1 MSPEKLLKDPIIVFF
16 KEKARKFNLKIFV
29 VGGIPRDLF
38 LGKDY
43 FKDYDFVLFN
53 DPLPVAK
60 EFKKDFNSKIAYYT
74 SFKTVEINFEDKS
87 IDISMARKERYPYPG
102 SLPEVFKTDDIN
114 EDLSRRDFTINS
126 IAIEIFPEFG
136 KIYDPFNGIEDIKNK
151 KIRVLKEGSFYE
163 DPTRA
168 LRGIRYKNRFD
179 FEYSEKTLKEFENCR
194 KSIKNLKFPRI
205 KKELEII
212 SEEEKRGKMWKEI
225 NERNLL
231 YFFDEKLKLKED
243 KIEELSNSLPFDKKS
258 WICFFYLFLNKD
270 SEVIKFFS
278 SFEKKIIYEIEKGKK
293 LLEKEKDIFK
303 LHHFFKNFDFLSL
316 KFLSVMSSEI
326 NSYIEKRKNIKKI
339 INGND
344 IILLGIDK
352 KFIEKIKEMIEI
364 EEMKGNIKTKE
375 EAIEYIKK
383 KRDEIQSSSF

>member
-179 FEYSEKTLKEFENCR
+179 FEYSKKTLEEFENCK
-194 KSIKNLKFPRI
+194 KSIRNLKFPRI

-212 SEEEKRGKMWKEI
+212 SEEEKRDKMWKEI

-383 KRDEIQSSSF
+383 KRDEIQSSPF

>member
-16 KEKARKFNLKIFV
+16 KEKAKEFNLKIFV

-38 LGKDY
+38 LGKDC
-43 FKDYDFVLFN
+43 FKDYDFVVFN
-53 DPLPVAK
+53 DPLQIAK
-60 EFKKDFNSKIAYYT
+60 EFKRNFNSKIAYYT
-74 SFKTVEINFEDKS
+74 SFKTVEINFENKS
-87 IDISMARKERYPYPG
+87 IDISMARKEKYPYPG

-151 KIRVLKEGSFYE
+151 RIRVLKENSFYE

-168 LRGIRYKNRFD
+168 FRGIRYKNRFD
-179 FEYSEKTLKEFENCR
+179 FEYSENTLKEFENYK

-212 SEEEKRGKMWKEI
+212 SEEEKRNKMWKEI
-225 NERNLL
+225 NEKNLL

-243 KIEELSNSLPFDKKS
+243 KIEELSNSLPFEKKS

-270 SEVIKFFS
+270 SEIIKFFS
-278 SFEKKIIYEIEKGKK
+278 SFEKKVINEIEKGKK

-316 KFLSVMSSEI
+316 KFLSTINPEI
-326 NSYIEKRKNIKKI
+326 NSYIEKRGNIKKI

-352 KFIEKIKEMIEI
+352 KFVEKIKEMVEI
-364 EEMKGNIKTKE
+364 EEMKGNLKTKE

-383 KRDEIQSSSF
+383 KRDEIQGSSF